1 MMSTA
6 MLRGALARLAWFSA
20 FAMAMALVE
29 AAIVIYLRAIY
40 YADDPLRIFPLRLLS
55 NEHLLL
61 EFAREAATLA
71 MLLAV
76 AATGTTGCRRRFAA
90 FVFLF
95 GVWDLAYYGW
105 LRLFVGW
112 PLSWL
117 EWDLLFLIPWPW
129 LGPWISA
136 ALVALLFAAW
146 GGYALVIERDPVFD
160 RWSVALFCSG
170 ALFVLGAF
178 LAPAWPQLLEGRE
191 AVAGFVPNS
200 FAWGVYATGLLG
212 MIAGL
217 VRSALRTRS

>member
-1 MMSTA
+1 
-6 MLRGALARLAWFSA
+6 
-20 FAMAMALVE
+20 MAMALVE
-29 AAIVIYLRAIY
+29 AVIVIYLRAIY

-160 RWSVALFCSG
+160 RWSVAAFCAG
-170 ALFVLGAF
+170 ALIVLGTF
-178 LAPAWPQLLEGRE
+178 LAPAWPQLLQGRE
-191 AVAGFVPNS
+191 AAAGFVPNN
-200 FAWGVYATGLLG
+200 FAWGVYAAGLLG